1 MLKIVVF
8 LQLNGDSCA
17 VPADTALKSG
27 LSQQS
32 IKTSIKMEPQNHYN
46 TFKYNGNAVVESYSV
61 LGNCRPSDPYSMNSV
76 YSYHSYYAQPNLPS
90 MNGLHSKFTLPSF
103 GYYGFSSN
111 HVFHSQ
117 FLNYGDTSSSPWVS
131 SNYEKKPNVQVL
143 QDNLHH
149 GYGRSEVLDEF
160 PPSVRSKSHHQRTYE
175 RASRHPGKSTPV
187 PQRCSSV
194 PTEIPSFA
202 QNTNCFNNRTIKQ
215 EPVDSLLHME
225 AAQRGV
231 AVGSQNPA
239 RNPSDLSMPMSQ
251 NGGGPEQQWSPFKVN
266 RNESPLDRTS
276 NAQSPWNMFT
286 PSENVRANTP
296 NKSHLY
302 GSHSHTTRLP
312 QSHLLEKQW
321 NLFPGDGQT
330 LLPGQDMLGKSW
342 SPCKVTENSSAFSA
356 NSSLQE
362 KSWNFEQLNFGPAKG
377 GGRLQDELWG
387 PVKAEDRR
395 TPTPSVGL
403 HSRAWNSFGSLPSVA
418 SGMCGEKPF
427 APLKTESG
435 TMLPGAGQQ
444 ERSWD
449 PFNLDDSMEGTP
461 EKSIKE
467 EEEEEEEVWSDS
479 EHNFLDENIGG
490 VAVAPAHG
498 SILIECARRE
508 LHATTP
514 LKKPNRCH
522 PTRIS
527 LVFYQHKNLNQPNH
541 GLALWEAKMK
551 QLAERARARQ
561 EEAAR
566 LGLQQDIKAFGKK
579 RKWGGGLAAEP
590 QHKEK
595 KDLVPTRQAVAIP
608 TNSAITVSSYAYTK
622 VTGPYSR
629 WI

>member
-1 MLKIVVF
+1 M
-8 LQLNGDSCA
+8 
-17 VPADTALKSG
+17 PADTALKSG
-27 LSQQS
+27 LSQQPIKSS
-32 IKTSIKMEPQNHYN
+32 IKVEPQNHYN

-90 MNGLHSKFTLPSF
+90 MNGLHSKFSLPSF

-111 HVFHSQ
+111 HMFHSQ
-117 FLNYGDTSSSPWVS
+117 FLNYGDTRSAPWAS
-131 SNYEKKPNVQVL
+131 GSYEKKPDVQLL
-143 QDNLHH
+143 QDNLRC
-149 GYGRSEVLDEF
+149 GYGGPSESLDDF
-160 PPSVRSKSHHQRTYE
+160 VPPMRNKSHHQRTYE
-175 RASRHPGKSTPV
+175 RSSRHPGKTPAV

-194 PTEIPSFA
+194 PTEVPSFA
-202 QNTNCFNNRTIKQ
+202 QNTNCFNHRTIKQ
-215 EPVDSLLHME
+215 EPTDSLSHLE
-225 AAQRGV
+225 TVQRTA
-231 AVGSQNPA
+231 AVGGQNSILNPA
-239 RNPSDLSMPMSQ
+239 DISASMPMSQ
-251 NGGGPEQQWSPFKVN
+251 NGGPEQQWSPYKVS

-276 NAQSPWNMFT
+276 NAESPWNTYPAGESPNST
-286 PSENVRANTP
+286 PS
-296 NKSHLY
+296 KSHLF
-302 GSHSHTTRLP
+302 GSHARAARVP
-312 QSHLLEKQW
+312 QSPLLEKQW
-321 NLFPGDGQT
+321 NLFPGDGQP
-330 LLPGQDMLGKSW
+330 LLPGPDVLGKSW
-342 SPCKVTENSSAFSA
+342 SPCKVNDNSSAFSA
-356 NSSLQE
+356 NSSLPE
-362 KSWNFEQLNFGPAKG
+362 KPWDFGQMNFGSAKG
-377 GGRLQDELWG
+377 SPRLQDELWG
-387 PVKAEDRR
+387 PVKVEDRR
-395 TPTPSVGL
+395 TPTPGVGL
-403 HSRAWNSFGSLPSVA
+403 HSRPWSAFGSLPSVA
-418 SGMCGEKPF
+418 SSVGGEKPF
-427 APLKTESG
+427 PSLKAESSG
-435 TMLPGAGQQ
+435 VLPAGGHQ

-449 PFNLDDSMEGTP
+449 PFGLDDSMEETP
-461 EKSIKE
+461 EKSLKE
-467 EEEEEEEVWSDS
+467 EEEEDEEEVWSDS

-595 KDLVPTRQAVAIP
+595 KDTVPTRQAVAIP